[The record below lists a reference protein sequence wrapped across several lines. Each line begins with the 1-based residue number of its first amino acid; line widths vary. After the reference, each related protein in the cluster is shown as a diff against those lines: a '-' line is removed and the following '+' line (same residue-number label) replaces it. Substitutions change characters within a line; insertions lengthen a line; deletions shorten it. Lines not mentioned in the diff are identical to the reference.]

1 MKRTLIAALVALA
14 PALAP
19 GLASADPADGMW
31 KTETDDGA
39 YAYVE
44 MGPCSGGKTCGWIR
58 RTFDAG
64 GEYQSENIG
73 KVLVINMEN
82 KGGGSYKGSVWR
94 PSNDK
99 IYIGKMELT
108 GNTLSLSGCVAGG
121 LLCKAQTWTRID

>member
-1 MKRTLIAALVALA
+1 MKQLMLAALLALA
-14 PALAP
+14 PSLAQ
-19 GLASADPADGMW
+19 ADPAHGMW
-31 KTETDDGA
+31 QTEVDDGA

-58 RTFDAG
+58 RTFDDT

-82 KGGGSYKGSVWR
+82 VGGGKYKGSVWR

-99 IYIGKMELT
+99 TYIGKMELD
-108 GNTLSLSGCVAGG
+108 GSTLFLSGCVAGG
-121 LLCKAQTWTRID
+121 LLCSKQTWSRL